1 MDKVEKPTEV
11 RVKSSFSIE
20 NILSRPDRVEQRRK
34 LYRMNP
40 FENNHVLF
48 HGGSNN
54 INNSNNNNNKHL
66 MDFNQTNLQNSE
78 NHESFD
84 RKIEKDEESEEFE
97 DDHETSSEVLSN
109 DGSEH
114 NNCKF
119 VFNTNVNMT
128 FNMNCAK
135 LRNCIKVK
143 TKD

>member
-11 RVKSSFSIE
+11 RVKNSFSIE

-48 HGGSNN
+48 GGVSNL
-54 INNSNNNNNKHL
+54 NNNNNNNKNL
-66 MDFNQTNLQNSE
+66 MDYNQTNLQNSE

-84 RKIEKDEESEEFE
+84 RKIENDEESEEFE

-119 VFNTNVNMT
+119 NMT
-128 FNMNCAK
+128 FNMNYAK
-135 LRNCIKVK
+135 LRNIAFK
-143 TKD
+143 

>member
-1 MDKVEKPTEV
+1 MDTVEKPTEV
-11 RVKSSFSIE
+11 RVKNSFSIE

-48 HGGSNN
+48 NGTSN
-54 INNSNNNNNKHL
+54 INNNNKHL

-84 RKIEKDEESEEFE
+84 RKIENDEESEEFD

-119 VFNTNVNMT
+119 
-128 FNMNCAK
+128 
-135 LRNCIKVK
+135 KVRCK
-143 TKD
+143 HDI